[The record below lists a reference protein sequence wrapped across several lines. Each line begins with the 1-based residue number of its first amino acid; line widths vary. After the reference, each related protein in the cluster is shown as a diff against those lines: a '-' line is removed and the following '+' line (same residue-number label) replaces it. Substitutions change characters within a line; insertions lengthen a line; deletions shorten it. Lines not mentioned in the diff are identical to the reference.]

1 MEIQEVLEAYARGEI
16 DIEEAERR
24 LRLDFLQKIGDHT
37 VFDHARSMR
46 RGIPEIIFGES
57 KSPEIIVEIVRNV
70 IEFKELVLVSRASPD
85 HYRAVKEVVGD
96 IARWKERARMIVID
110 RRKKVEKIGRIGIMA
125 AGTSDIG
132 VAEEAR
138 EVAEAMGCHVITA
151 YDVGV
156 AGFHRIL
163 EPLSLMMREG
173 CDALVV
179 VAGMEGA
186 LPVIISG
193 LVDVPVIG
201 VPSSVGYG
209 KGGLG
214 EAALLSMLQTCS
226 PGLVC
231 VNIDNGVN
239 AGATAALISLRCRR
253 SVHHKG

>member
-1 MEIQEVLEAYARGEI
+1 MEIREILEAYSRGEI
-16 DIEEAERR
+16 DIDEAEKR

-37 VFDHARSMR
+37 IFDHARSMR

-57 KSPEIIVEIVRNV
+57 KTPKVLAEIVSNV
-70 IEFKELVLVSRASPD
+70 IENRELVLISRATPD
-85 HYRAVKEVVGD
+85 HYRAVEKAVGD
-96 IARWKERARMIVID
+96 IACWKEKARMIVID
-110 RRKKVEKIGRIGIMA
+110 RRKKVEKIGKIGIMA
-125 AGTSDIG
+125 AGTSDVT

-163 EPLSLMMREG
+163 EPLSVMIEEG

-186 LPVIISG
+186 LPVTISG

-253 SVHHKG
+253 SAQYRR